1 MAPMHTSVDPLAR
14 LVSLLGSS
22 LAMYVADAGI
32 WSYPGE
38 ERIKLALAAL
48 ADDHRSLLERAG
60 AMLEDRGADV
70 PRHPYPIQF
79 TATHDL
85 DLRAVLPRIVAGLEA
100 QAAALEAVAAAGGV
114 ADELDLVHEAA
125 TSTKAHLDDLRQLLA
140 GPRVATG

>member
-1 MAPMHTSVDPLAR
+1 MQPMHTHADPLAR

-32 WSYPGE
+32 WTYPGDE
-38 ERIKLALAAL
+38 EIKLALADL

-60 AMLEDRGADV
+60 AMLEDRGAEV

-85 DLRAVLPRIVAGLEA
+85 DLRALVPRIVAGLEA
-100 QAAALEAVAAAGGV
+100 QAVALESVAAAGDDAEG
-114 ADELDLVHEAA
+114 LDLAREAA
-125 TSTKAHLDDLRQLLA
+125 TSTRSHLNDLRQLLA
-140 GPRVATG
+140 RPRVAAG